1 MTAACPLILWLS
13 AKSSMGRGDV
23 SVPFLHLNAVPGPPT
38 EIEVV
43 ANVVSVWQNPETPNG
58 VITGFDVRI
67 SLLNE
72 DASTNGTIY
81 ITSLLPDTLYHVL
94 RTSEIPTNSIISFEV

>member
-1 MTAACPLILWLS
+1 MTAACPLILWPS
-13 AKSSMGRGDV
+13 TKSSMGRGDV
-23 SVPFLHLNAVPGPPT
+23 SVPFLHLNAVPNYPAQAD
-38 EIEVV
+38 VV

-72 DASTNGTIY
+72 DASRNGTIY
-81 ITSLLPDTLYHVL
+81 NTSLLPDTFYHVL
-94 RTSEIPTNSIISFEV
+94 RTSEIPNSNVSFEV

>member
-1 MTAACPLILWLS
+1 MSINLWPS
-13 AKSSMGRGDV
+13 AKSLMGRGDV
-23 SVPFLHLNAVPGPPT
+23 SVLFLHLNAVPGPPT
-38 EIEVV
+38 RVDIV

-58 VITGFDVRI
+58 VMTGFDVRI

-72 DASTNGTIY
+72 DASTKGTIY
-81 ITSLLPDTLYHVL
+81 NTSLLPDTFYHVL

>member
-1 MTAACPLILWLS
+1 M
-13 AKSSMGRGDV
+13 
-23 SVPFLHLNAVPGPPT
+23 SVPFLHLNAVPDPPT
-38 EIEVV
+38 RVVVV

-72 DASTNGTIY
+72 DASRNGTIY
-81 ITSLLPDTLYHVL
+81 NTSLLPDKLYHVL
-94 RTSEIPTNSIISFEV
+94 RTSEIPTNSTVSFEV